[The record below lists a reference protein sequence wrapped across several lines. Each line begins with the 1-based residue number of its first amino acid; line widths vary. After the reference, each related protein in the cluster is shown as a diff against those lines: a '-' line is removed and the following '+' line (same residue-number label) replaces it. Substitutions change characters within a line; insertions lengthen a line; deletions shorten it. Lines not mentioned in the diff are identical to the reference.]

1 MEDDKN
7 RIMDIAQVRF
17 ERFGFKKTTLDEIC
31 NDARVSKKTLYKFFR
46 NKEDF
51 FVSLFNR
58 EALKS
63 RKVTLG
69 KLKNIEDPLE
79 KIKKFMEASREHFK
93 EEPFMITALR
103 DEDGLYA
110 PFLKEKYQV
119 FVEEGILNIL
129 AGFLREGIEQG
140 KFRNLDTHINSYIIF
155 KLFQAFTY
163 AKTMSLSN
171 DKDSE
176 KKELDELIAFISR
189 ALTCR

>member
-1 MEDDKN
+1 MEDTKN
-7 RIMDIAQVRF
+7 RIMDIAKVRF

-31 NDARVSKKTLYKFFR
+31 SDARVSKKTLYKFFR
-46 NKEDF
+46 DKEDF

-63 RKVTLG
+63 RKITLRR
-69 KLKNIEDPLE
+69 LKNIEDPLE
-79 KIKKFMEASREHFK
+79 KIKQFMEVSREHFK
-93 EEPFMITALR
+93 EEPFMVTALR

-140 KFRNLDTHINSYIIF
+140 KIRNLDTHINSYIIF

-163 AKTMSLSN
+163 AKTMPLSN
-171 DKDSE
+171 DKKGE
-176 KKELDELIAFISR
+176 KKELDELLAFISR
-189 ALTCR
+189 ALTKR

>member
-1 MEDDKN
+1 MEETKN
-7 RIMDIAQVRF
+7 RLMDIAKARF
-17 ERFGFKKTTLDEIC
+17 DRFGFKKTTLDEIC
-31 NDARVSKKTLYKFFR
+31 RDARVSKKTLYKFFR
-46 NKEDF
+46 DKEDF

-58 EALKS
+58 EALQA
-63 RKVTLG
+63 RKIVLG
-69 KLKNIEDPLE
+69 RLKNIEDPLE
-79 KIKKFMEASREHFK
+79 KIKKFMQVSREYFK
-93 EEPFMITALR
+93 EEPFMVRALR

-171 DKDSE
+171 DKKGE

-189 ALTCR
+189 ALTKQ

>member
-1 MEDDKN
+1 MPRN
-7 RIMDIAQVRF
+7 FSAANILFIAS
-17 ERFGFKKTTLDEIC
+17 I
-31 NDARVSKKTLYKFFR
+31 
-46 NKEDF
+46 
-51 FVSLFNR
+51 
-58 EALKS
+58 
-63 RKVTLG
+63 
-69 KLKNIEDPLE
+69 
-79 KIKKFMEASREHFK
+79 
-93 EEPFMITALR
+93 
-103 DEDGLYA
+103 YA

>member
-1 MEDDKN
+1 MEETKD
-7 RIMDIAQVRF
+7 RLMDIAKGRF
-17 ERFGFKKTTLDEIC
+17 DRFGFKKTTMDEIC
-31 NDARVSKKTLYKFFR
+31 SDARVSKKTLYKFFR
-46 NKEDF
+46 DKEDF

-63 RKVTLG
+63 RKIVLG
-69 KLKNIEDPLE
+69 GLKNIEDPLE
-79 KIKKFMEASREHFK
+79 KIKKFMQVSREYFK
-93 EEPFMITALR
+93 KEPFMIRALR

-140 KFRNLDTHINSYIIF
+140 KFRNLDTHINAYIIF

-163 AKTMSLSN
+163 ARTIPLSN
-171 DKDSE
+171 NKNGE

-189 ALTCR
+189 AVTKR

>member
-1 MEDDKN
+1 MEETKD
-7 RIMDIAQVRF
+7 RLMDIAKVRF
-17 ERFGFKKTTLDEIC
+17 DRFGFKKTTMDEIC
-31 NDARVSKKTLYKFFR
+31 SDARVSKKTLYKFFR
-46 NKEDF
+46 DKEDF

-63 RKVTLG
+63 RKIVLG
-69 KLKNIEDPLE
+69 GLKNIEDPLE
-79 KIKKFMEASREHFK
+79 KIRKFMQLSREYFK
-93 EEPFMITALR
+93 KEPFMVRALR

-110 PFLKEKYQV
+110 PFLKAKYQV

-140 KFRNLDTHINSYIIF
+140 KFRNLDTHINAYIIF

-171 DKDSE
+171 DKKGE

-189 ALTCR
+189 AVIKR